1 MAPAYG
7 LTRRVR
13 LGTPPVSRHGL
24 RCGGER
30 VQVRSSAVDGR
41 VRQVCPLAPLLY
53 LFAAQALLCWLQS
66 NQVGIRLD
74 PHMEAV
80 TTAVQF
86 ADDTE
91 VVLEGMAAVP
101 DFIQCMEVCA

>member
-1 MAPAYG
+1 
-7 LTRRVR
+7 
-13 LGTPPVSRHGL
+13 
-24 RCGGER
+24 
-30 VQVRSSAVDGR
+30 
-41 VRQVCPLAPLLY
+41 
-53 LFAAQALLCWLQS
+53 
-66 NQVGIRLD
+66 
-74 PHMEAV
+74 MEAV